1 MKTIFNLQDLPEL
14 LDDFKEIKTNKKI
27 TYLNIESAFDIE
39 VSSFYENSWNEEDKR
54 ACMYAWIFGIGGK
67 CIIGR
72 TWDEALTL
80 FNDISTR
87 YSLDLNKRLIVYVHN
102 LSYEFQFIRK
112 LFHWHKV
119 FAIDDRKP
127 IYAVTMNGIEFRCS
141 YILSGYSLETVGKN
155 LKKYPVEKK
164 TGDLDYSL
172 KRHSKTPLTEKE
184 IGYILNDALVVMS
197 YIKEEMERLGNI
209 TRIPLTKTGY
219 VRNYCRKCCTTEWKW
234 FHNRSLMNELQINSP
249 QEYLQL
255 KRAFQGGFTHANHWY
270 VCKIM
275 KNVTSYDFT
284 SSYPA
289 VMMSERFPMSSGKV
303 VEIKSKEEFDF
314 YIKRYCCLFDV
325 RFINLKTKLDFE
337 HPISTSKCRELK
349 NHLSDNGRLV
359 ECESMIT
366 TITDVDFEIIEKFYT
381 WDKMKVKNFRIYKRG
396 YLPKD
401 FIESII
407 KLYEDKTTL
416 KGVKGMELEYQ
427 HSKEQLN
434 STYGMTVT
442 DICRDLIEYMTE
454 WTKESPDLKE
464 SLEKYNASRKRFLF
478 YPWGVWVTAY
488 ARRNLFTGILEFGY
502 DYIYSDTDSLKVINV
517 EKHKDYFVRYNQAL
531 ENKLHRMCD
540 LYKIDYSRISP
551 KTIKGETK
559 LIGVWDYDGFYTRFK
574 TLGAKRYMVEKENE
588 LSLTVSG
595 VNKQYAI
602 PYLLEHYATTE
613 DIHKIKTK
621 PIKERKGFEFCE
633 ETRSNVFNAFDEGLL
648 IPSTYKSI
656 ITEKTESGTGKNL
669 HTYIDESHMGVVR
682 DYNNVFYNYYE
693 ASAVHMEPTSYELSF
708 AHEFIL
714 YLKGVKTKLL

>member
-172 KRHSKTPLTEKE
+172 IRHSKTPLKEKE

-284 SSYPA
+284 SSYPS

-303 VEIKSKEEFDF
+303 VEIRSKEEFDF

-366 TITDVDFEIIEKFYT
+366 TITDVDYEIIEKFYT

-517 EKHKDYFVRYNQAL
+517 EKHEDYFIRYNQAL

-613 DIHKIKTK
+613 DIRKIKTMK
-621 PIKERKGFEFCE
+621 VKERKGFAFCE